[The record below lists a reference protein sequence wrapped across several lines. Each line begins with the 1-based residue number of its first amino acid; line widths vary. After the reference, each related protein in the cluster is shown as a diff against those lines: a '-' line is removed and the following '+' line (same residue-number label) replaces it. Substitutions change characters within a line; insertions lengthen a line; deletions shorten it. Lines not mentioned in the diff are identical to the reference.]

1 MTHRN
6 NDAGTVAWKVVE
18 MAPGAKMVV
27 TSQLWTARDFNF
39 TRDPIDAVSRS
50 MQSAVDGF
58 GAHAASKRGGACV
71 HVRGYTP
78 AIYTDIG
85 NDAAKALAALALNS
99 KSTLRLSA
107 FGCPHPKKTLD
118 RR

>member
-39 TRDPIDAVSRS
+39 TRDPIDAVSQS

-71 HVRGYTP
+71 HVQGYTP
-78 AIYTDIG
+78 AIYTDIV
-85 NDAAKALAALALNS
+85 NDAAKALALALNS

>member
-39 TRDPIDAVSRS
+39 TRDPIDAVSQS
-50 MQSAVDGF
+50 MQSVVDGF

-71 HVRGYTP
+71 HVQGYTP

-85 NDAAKALAALALNS
+85 NDAAKALALALNS